1 MARLQDSSHQN
12 QSAARGRGRPS
23 IGEEG
28 KSPRLQ
34 LRVPEQL
41 LAQVLELADRQQI
54 NKSQVMRDA
63 LTAYLGHPSS
73 CTDTAEHRQ
82 VS

>member
-1 MARLQDSSHQN
+1 MARLQDSSQQN

-34 LRVPEQL
+34 VRLPEEL
-41 LAQVLELADRQQI
+41 LAQVLELADRQQVK
-54 NKSQVMRDA
+54 KSQILRDA
-63 LTAYLGHPSS
+63 LTAYLGHPCTSS
-73 CTDTAEHRQ
+73 HTSKDRK